1 MLLRPNAKINLGL
14 NIVSRRPDGYHN
26 LETVFFPVPV
36 CDTLQIERDDTVS
49 SIVFSA
55 ADGLLLDCSDSD
67 NLVVRLCRQIQK
79 KYALGGMR
87 IRLSKH
93 IPFGA
98 GLGGGSSDA
107 AFAAIAL
114 NELFSLALSKEELK
128 QEVRSLGADCAFFV
142 ENRPCYAT
150 GIGDILQP
158 IDLSLQGY
166 ELLLVKPDGISVNT
180 KTAYQ
185 GIVPRQPAFPLLQA
199 VQLPV
204 EQWEGLVVNDFEPAV
219 FRAYPLVADIK
230 QRLYDAGAVYAA
242 MSGSGAAVFGL
253 FRQGVLSDSL
263 AFADC
268 FTSRILL
275 STTPDRLLIDP

>member
-49 SIVFSA
+49 SVVFSA
-55 ADGLLLDCSDSD
+55 AGGILLDCSDSD
-67 NLVVRLCRQIQK
+67 NLVVRLCRQMQK
-79 KYALGGMR
+79 KYALGGMH
-87 IRLSKH
+87 IQLSKH

-107 AFAAIAL
+107 ACAAMAL
-114 NELFSLALSKEELK
+114 NDLFCLNLSKEELK

-158 IDLSLQGY
+158 IDLSLKGY

-185 GIVPRQPAFPLLQA
+185 GITPCQPALPLLKA
-199 VQLPV
+199 LQLPV
-204 EQWEGLVVNDFEPAV
+204 ERWKDFVVNDFEHTV
-219 FRAYPLVADIK
+219 FNIYPVIANLK
-230 QRLYDAGAVYAA
+230 QRLYDEGAVYAA
-242 MSGSGAAVFGL
+242 MSGSGACVFGL
-253 FRQGVLSDSL
+253 FRQGILSETVT
-263 AFADC
+263 FNDC
-268 FTSRILL
+268 FTFRTLL
-275 STTPDRLLIDP
+275 NC

>member
-26 LETVFFPVPV
+26 LETVFLPVPV
-36 CDTLQIERDDTVS
+36 CDTLQIERDDTLS
-49 SIVFSA
+49 SVVFTA
-55 ADGLLLDCSDSD
+55 ADGLILDCPDSD
-67 NLVVRLCRQIQK
+67 NIIVRLYERLQK
-79 KYALGGMR
+79 KYALGGVR

-107 AFAAIAL
+107 ACAAMAL
-114 NELFSLALSKEELK
+114 NDLFCLGLSKEQLK
-128 QEVRSLGADCAFFV
+128 KEVSPLGADCAFFI

-158 IDLSLQGY
+158 IDLSLNGY
-166 ELLLVKPDGISVNT
+166 ELLLVKPDGVSVNT

-185 GIVPRQPAFPLLQA
+185 GIVPQRPAFPLLQA
-199 VQLPV
+199 LQLPV
-204 EQWEGLVVNDFEPAV
+204 EQWKGLVVNDFERSV
-219 FRAYPLVADIK
+219 FKAFPLVADIK

-253 FRQGVLSDSL
+253 FRQGVLSESL
-263 AFADC
+263 AFSNC
-268 FTSRILL
+268 FTARMTL
-275 STTPDRLLIDP
+275 STTPQRDPIDH